1 MGVERTY
8 VYSPDYAV
16 PPGDTLLE
24 VIESLGITQAELA
37 ERTGRPTKTINEIVK
52 GKSAITPET
61 ALQLERVLGVPAS
74 FWNNLEQNYQTALA
88 RAAERQRLERQ
99 IKWLEGIPVR
109 PMIELNWVEEHR
121 EAVGQLQAI
130 LSFFGVASIEAWQE
144 LWGGVRRAT
153 AFRQSLAYQSDFA
166 VVAAWLRKGELE
178 GRTIQCQPFDAPR
191 FREILMEARWLTANP
206 QAVPHKLVTL
216 CASAG
221 VAVAFVPELPRLRL
235 WGATRWLTP
244 EKALIQLSLRYKSDD
259 HLWFTFFHEA
269 AHILL
274 HGKRLVFVEN
284 IPVGDHP
291 DQDDKTPTPQGS
303 EAQES
308 QANKFAADFLIPPDR
323 YVEFVEAGSKSCVAI
338 QTFAKDLGIAPGIV
352 VGRLQHDG
360 VIPYSSCNGLKA
372 RFRWVERD

>member
-1 MGVERTY
+1 MGAEQTY

-24 VIESLGITQAELA
+24 VMESLGITQAELA

-52 GKSAITPET
+52 GKAAITPET

-74 FWNNLEQNYQTALA
+74 FWNNLEQSYRTALA
-88 RAAERQRLERQ
+88 RAAERERLEGQ
-99 IKWLEGIPVR
+99 LKWLEGIPVR
-109 PMIELNWVEEHR
+109 SLVRMKWVEDHSDP
-121 EAVGQLQAI
+121 VSQLQAI
-130 LSFFGVASIEAWQE
+130 LSFFGVASIESWQE
-144 LWGGVRRAT
+144 VWGGVRRAT

-166 VVAAWLRKGELE
+166 VVAAWLRKGELDARALE
-178 GRTIQCQPFDAPR
+178 CQPFDASG
-191 FREILMEARWLTANP
+191 FRETLSRARNLTADP
-206 QAVPHKLVTL
+206 QAVPDKLVKL

-221 VAVAFVPELPRLRL
+221 VAVAFVPELPKLRL

-244 EKALIQLSLRYKSDD
+244 EKAFIQLSLRYNSDD

-269 AHILL
+269 AHVLF
-274 HGKRLVFVEN
+274 HGKRAVFVEN
-284 IPVGDHP
+284 SPVTDRAGQGDETASP
-291 DQDDKTPTPQGS
+291 RGS
-303 EAQES
+303 EEQES

-323 YVEFVEAGSKSCVAI
+323 YREFVEAGTKSCGAI
-338 QTFAKDLGIAPGIV
+338 QAFATQLDIAPGIV

-360 VIPYSSCNGLKA
+360 VIPYNSCNGLKA